1 MELVLS
7 TVAQGLLW
15 AVLAIGLFIT
25 FRILDIADLSIEGTY
40 PLGGAIAVMTI
51 TGGGSPLLAVIF
63 AFFGGC
69 IAGAVTGFLHTKLKI
84 PALLA
89 GILTM
94 SGLYSVN
101 LLTMDSKANLTLI
114 GVDTI
119 FSLTAPIF
127 GGDLDLAK
135 TLVNLVLVALAVFLI
150 YTFFKTRI
158 GLSIRATG
166 DNEYMVRASSIN
178 IGVTKILAL
187 ALSNAIIALSG
198 GILAQYQQFADI
210 SSGVGMLVV
219 GLASVIIGEA
229 FLGQRGI
236 LCGLCAAVL
245 GSIIYRLLIALA
257 YQTNIFPSA
266 TFRLISA
273 VIVTIALAIPAIKQ
287 LLDMQRKRKE
297 NLRDAH
303 ID

>member
-1 MELVLS
+1 MTLFIGSL
-7 TVAQGLLW
+7 QLGLIYGF
-15 AVLAIGLFIT
+15 LAIGIYIS
-25 FRILDIADLSIEGTY
+25 FRIMNIPDLTAEGSFTFGLVVAAVFADLGHPI
-40 PLGGAIAVMTI
+40 LGIV
-51 TGGGSPLLAVIF
+51 LAL
-63 AFFGGC
+63 A
-69 IAGAVTGFLHTKLKI
+69 AGALAGVVTGALNVYLRI
-84 PALLA
+84 PAILA

-119 FSLTAPIF
+119 FSLTAPLF

-266 TFRLISA
+266 AFRLISA
-273 VIVTIALAIPAIKQ
+273 VIVTIALAILAIKQ

>member
-1 MELVLS
+1 MTLFIGSL
-7 TVAQGLLW
+7 QLGLIYGF
-15 AVLAIGLFIT
+15 LAIGIYIS
-25 FRILDIADLSIEGTY
+25 FRIMNIPDLTAEGSFTFGLVVAAVFADLGHPI
-40 PLGGAIAVMTI
+40 LGIV
-51 TGGGSPLLAVIF
+51 LAL
-63 AFFGGC
+63 A
-69 IAGAVTGFLHTKLKI
+69 AGAMAGVVTGALNVYLRI
-84 PALLA
+84 PAILA

-266 TFRLISA
+266 AFRLISA

>member
-1 MELVLS
+1 MTLFIGSL
-7 TVAQGLLW
+7 QLGLIYGF
-15 AVLAIGLFIT
+15 LAIGIYIS
-25 FRILDIADLSIEGTY
+25 FRIMNIPDLTAEGSFTFGLVVAAVFADLGHPI
-40 PLGGAIAVMTI
+40 LGIV
-51 TGGGSPLLAVIF
+51 LAL
-63 AFFGGC
+63 A
-69 IAGAVTGFLHTKLKI
+69 AGALAGVVTGALNVYLRI
-84 PALLA
+84 PAILA

-178 IGVTKILAL
+178 IGITKILAL

-266 TFRLISA
+266 AFRLISA

-303 ID
+303 VD

>member
-1 MELVLS
+1 MTLFIGSL
-7 TVAQGLLW
+7 QLGLIYGF
-15 AVLAIGLFIT
+15 LAIGIYIS
-25 FRILDIADLSIEGTY
+25 FRIMNIPDLTAEGSFTFGLVVAAVFADLGHPI
-40 PLGGAIAVMTI
+40 LGIV
-51 TGGGSPLLAVIF
+51 LAL
-63 AFFGGC
+63 A
-69 IAGAVTGFLHTKLKI
+69 AGALAGVVTGALNVYLRI
-84 PALLA
+84 PAILA

-135 TLVNLVLVALAVFLI
+135 TLVNLVLVALAIFLI

-257 YQTNIFPSA
+257 YQTNKFPSA
-266 TFRLISA
+266 AFRLISA

>member
-1 MELVLS
+1 MTLFIGSL
-7 TVAQGLLW
+7 QLGLIYGF
-15 AVLAIGLFIT
+15 LAIGIYIS
-25 FRILDIADLSIEGTY
+25 FRIMNIPDLTAEGSFTFGLVVAAVFADLGHPI
-40 PLGGAIAVMTI
+40 LGIV
-51 TGGGSPLLAVIF
+51 LAL
-63 AFFGGC
+63 A
-69 IAGAVTGFLHTKLKI
+69 AGALAGVVTGALNVYLRI
-84 PALLA
+84 PAILA

-198 GILAQYQQFADI
+198 GILAQYQQFVDI

-266 TFRLISA
+266 AFRLISA

>member
-1 MELVLS
+1 MTLFIGSL
-7 TVAQGLLW
+7 QLGLIYGF
-15 AVLAIGLFIT
+15 LAIGIYIS
-25 FRILDIADLSIEGTY
+25 FRIMNIPDLTAEGSFTFGLVVAAVFADLGHPI
-40 PLGGAIAVMTI
+40 LGIV
-51 TGGGSPLLAVIF
+51 LAL
-63 AFFGGC
+63 A
-69 IAGAVTGFLHTKLKI
+69 AGALAGVVTGALNVYLRI
-84 PALLA
+84 PAILA

-119 FSLTAPIF
+119 FSLTASLF

-266 TFRLISA
+266 AFRLISA

>member
-1 MELVLS
+1 MTLFIGSL
-7 TVAQGLLW
+7 QLGLIYGF
-15 AVLAIGLFIT
+15 LAIGIYIS
-25 FRILDIADLSIEGTY
+25 FRIMNIPDLTAEGSFTFGLVVAAVFADLGHPI
-40 PLGGAIAVMTI
+40 LGIV
-51 TGGGSPLLAVIF
+51 LAL
-63 AFFGGC
+63 A
-69 IAGAVTGFLHTKLKI
+69 AGALAGVVTGALNVYLRI
-84 PALLA
+84 PAILA

-287 LLDMQRKRKE
+287 LIDMQRKRKE

>member
-1 MELVLS
+1 MTLFIGSL
-7 TVAQGLLW
+7 QLGLIYGF
-15 AVLAIGLFIT
+15 LAIGIYIS
-25 FRILDIADLSIEGTY
+25 FRIMNIPDLTAEGSFTFGLVVAAVFADLGHPI
-40 PLGGAIAVMTI
+40 LGIV
-51 TGGGSPLLAVIF
+51 LAL
-63 AFFGGC
+63 A
-69 IAGAVTGFLHTKLKI
+69 AGALAGVVTGALNVYLRI
-84 PALLA
+84 PAILA

-119 FSLTAPIF
+119 FSLTAPLF

-135 TLVNLVLVALAVFLI
+135 ALVNLVLVALAVFLI

-266 TFRLISA
+266 AFRLISA

>member
-1 MELVLS
+1 MTLFIGSL
-7 TVAQGLLW
+7 QLGLIYGF
-15 AVLAIGLFIT
+15 LAIGIYIS
-25 FRILDIADLSIEGTY
+25 FRIMNIPDLTAEGSFTFGLVVAAVFADLGHPI
-40 PLGGAIAVMTI
+40 LGIV
-51 TGGGSPLLAVIF
+51 LAL
-63 AFFGGC
+63 A
-69 IAGAVTGFLHTKLKI
+69 AGALAGVVTGALNVYLRI
-84 PALLA
+84 PAILA

-114 GVDTI
+114 GVDI
-119 FSLTAPIF
+119 
-127 GGDLDLAK
+127 DLAK

-266 TFRLISA
+266 AFRLISA

-303 ID
+303 VD

>member
-1 MELVLS
+1 MTLFIGSL
-7 TVAQGLLW
+7 QLGLIYGF
-15 AVLAIGLFIT
+15 LAIGIYIS
-25 FRILDIADLSIEGTY
+25 FRIMNIPDLTAEGSFTFGLGVAAVFADLGHPI
-40 PLGGAIAVMTI
+40 LGIV
-51 TGGGSPLLAVIF
+51 LAL
-63 AFFGGC
+63 A
-69 IAGAVTGFLHTKLKI
+69 AGALAGVVTGALNVYLRI
-84 PALLA
+84 PAILA

-119 FSLTAPIF
+119 FSLTAPLF

-178 IGVTKILAL
+178 IGITKILAL

-266 TFRLISA
+266 AFRLISA

>member
-1 MELVLS
+1 MTLFIGSL
-7 TVAQGLLW
+7 QLGLIYGF
-15 AVLAIGLFIT
+15 LAIGIYIS
-25 FRILDIADLSIEGTY
+25 FRIMNIPDLTAEGSFTFGLVVAAVFADLGHPI
-40 PLGGAIAVMTI
+40 LGIV
-51 TGGGSPLLAVIF
+51 LAL
-63 AFFGGC
+63 A
-69 IAGAVTGFLHTKLKI
+69 AGALAGVVTGALNVYLRI
-84 PALLA
+84 PAILA

-187 ALSNAIIALSG
+187 SLSNAIIALSG

-266 TFRLISA
+266 AFRLISA

>member
-1 MELVLS
+1 MTLFIGSL
-7 TVAQGLLW
+7 QLGLIYGF
-15 AVLAIGLFIT
+15 LAIGIYIS
-25 FRILDIADLSIEGTY
+25 FRIMNIPDLTAEGSFTFGLVVAAVFADLGHPI
-40 PLGGAIAVMTI
+40 LGIV
-51 TGGGSPLLAVIF
+51 LAL
-63 AFFGGC
+63 A
-69 IAGAVTGFLHTKLKI
+69 AGALAGVVTGALNVYLRI
-84 PALLA
+84 PAILA

-266 TFRLISA
+266 AFRLISA

-303 ID
+303 LD

>member
-1 MELVLS
+1 MTLFIGSL
-7 TVAQGLLW
+7 QLGLIYGF
-15 AVLAIGLFIT
+15 LAIGIYIS
-25 FRILDIADLSIEGTY
+25 FRIMNIPDLTAEGSFTFGLVVAAVFADLGHPI
-40 PLGGAIAVMTI
+40 LGIV
-51 TGGGSPLLAVIF
+51 LAL
-63 AFFGGC
+63 A
-69 IAGAVTGFLHTKLKI
+69 AGALAGVVTGALNVYLRI
-84 PALLA
+84 PAILA

-187 ALSNAIIALSG
+187 ALSNALIALSG

-266 TFRLISA
+266 AFRLISA

>member
-1 MELVLS
+1 MTLFIGSL
-7 TVAQGLLW
+7 QLGLIYGF
-15 AVLAIGLFIT
+15 LAIGIYIS
-25 FRILDIADLSIEGTY
+25 FRIMNIPDLTAEGSFTFGLVVAAVFADLGHPI
-40 PLGGAIAVMTI
+40 LGIV
-51 TGGGSPLLAVIF
+51 LAL
-63 AFFGGC
+63 A
-69 IAGAVTGFLHTKLKI
+69 AGALAGVVTGALNVYLRI
-84 PALLA
+84 PAILA

-119 FSLTAPIF
+119 FSLTAPLF

-266 TFRLISA
+266 AFRLISA

-287 LLDMQRKRKE
+287 LIDMQRKRKE

-303 ID
+303 VD

>member
-1 MELVLS
+1 MTLFIGSL
-7 TVAQGLLW
+7 QLGLIYGF
-15 AVLAIGLFIT
+15 LAIGIYIS
-25 FRILDIADLSIEGTY
+25 FRIMNIPDLTAEGSFTFGLVVAAVFADLGHPI
-40 PLGGAIAVMTI
+40 LGIV
-51 TGGGSPLLAVIF
+51 LAL
-63 AFFGGC
+63 A
-69 IAGAVTGFLHTKLKI
+69 AGALAGVVTGALNVYLRI
-84 PALLA
+84 PAILA

-198 GILAQYQQFADI
+198 GVLAQYQQFADI

-266 TFRLISA
+266 AFRLISA

>member
-1 MELVLS
+1 MTLFIGSL
-7 TVAQGLLW
+7 QLGLIYGF
-15 AVLAIGLFIT
+15 LAIGIYIS
-25 FRILDIADLSIEGTY
+25 FRIMNIPDLTAEGSFTFGLVVAAVFADLGHPI
-40 PLGGAIAVMTI
+40 LGIV
-51 TGGGSPLLAVIF
+51 LAL
-63 AFFGGC
+63 A
-69 IAGAVTGFLHTKLKI
+69 AGALAGVVTGALNVYLRI
-84 PALLA
+84 PAILA

-266 TFRLISA
+266 AFRLISA

-303 ID
+303 VD

>member
-1 MELVLS
+1 MTLFIGSL
-7 TVAQGLLW
+7 QLGLIYGF
-15 AVLAIGLFIT
+15 LAIGIYIS
-25 FRILDIADLSIEGTY
+25 FRIMNIPDLTAEGSFTFGLVVAAVFADLGHPI
-40 PLGGAIAVMTI
+40 LGIV
-51 TGGGSPLLAVIF
+51 LAL
-63 AFFGGC
+63 A
-69 IAGAVTGFLHTKLKI
+69 AGALAGVVTGALNVYLRI
-84 PALLA
+84 PAILA

-178 IGVTKILAL
+178 IGVT
-187 ALSNAIIALSG
+187 NIIALSG

-266 TFRLISA
+266 AFRLISA

>member
-1 MELVLS
+1 MTLFIGSL
-7 TVAQGLLW
+7 QLGLIYGF
-15 AVLAIGLFIT
+15 LAIGIYIS
-25 FRILDIADLSIEGTY
+25 FRIMNIPDLTAEGSFTFGLVVAAVFADLGHPI
-40 PLGGAIAVMTI
+40 LGIV
-51 TGGGSPLLAVIF
+51 LAL
-63 AFFGGC
+63 A
-69 IAGAVTGFLHTKLKI
+69 AGALAGVVTGALNVYLRI
-84 PALLA
+84 PAILA

-187 ALSNAIIALSG
+187 VLSNAIIALSG

-266 TFRLISA
+266 AFRLISA

>member
-1 MELVLS
+1 MTLFIGSL
-7 TVAQGLLW
+7 QLGLIYGF
-15 AVLAIGLFIT
+15 LAIGIYIS
-25 FRILDIADLSIEGTY
+25 FRIMNIPDLTAEGSFTFGLVVAAVFADLGHPI
-40 PLGGAIAVMTI
+40 LGIV
-51 TGGGSPLLAVIF
+51 LAL
-63 AFFGGC
+63 A
-69 IAGAVTGFLHTKLKI
+69 AGALAGVVTGALNVYLRI
-84 PALLA
+84 PAILA

-266 TFRLISA
+266 AFRLISA

-287 LLDMQRKRKE
+287 FLDMQRKRKE

>member
-1 MELVLS
+1 MTLFIGSL
-7 TVAQGLLW
+7 QLGLIYGF
-15 AVLAIGLFIT
+15 LAIGIYIS
-25 FRILDIADLSIEGTY
+25 FRIMNIPDLTAEGSFTFGLVVAAVFADLGHPI
-40 PLGGAIAVMTI
+40 LGIV
-51 TGGGSPLLAVIF
+51 LAL
-63 AFFGGC
+63 A
-69 IAGAVTGFLHTKLKI
+69 AGALAGVVTGALNVYLRI
-84 PALLA
+84 PAILA

-245 GSIIYRLLIALA
+245 GSIVYRLLIALA

-266 TFRLISA
+266 AFRLISA

-303 ID
+303 VD

>member
-1 MELVLS
+1 MTLFIGSL
-7 TVAQGLLW
+7 QLGLIYGF
-15 AVLAIGLFIT
+15 LAIGIYIS
-25 FRILDIADLSIEGTY
+25 FRIMNIPDLTAEGSFTFGLVVAAVFADLGHPI
-40 PLGGAIAVMTI
+40 LGIV
-51 TGGGSPLLAVIF
+51 LAL
-63 AFFGGC
+63 A
-69 IAGAVTGFLHTKLKI
+69 AGALAGVVTGALNVYLRI
-84 PALLA
+84 PAILA

-135 TLVNLVLVALAVFLI
+135 TIVNLVLVAIAVFLI

-266 TFRLISA
+266 AFRLISA

>member
-1 MELVLS
+1 MTLFIGSL
-7 TVAQGLLW
+7 QLGLIYGF
-15 AVLAIGLFIT
+15 LAIGIYIS
-25 FRILDIADLSIEGTY
+25 FRIMNIPDLTAEGSFTFGLVVAAVFADLGHPI
-40 PLGGAIAVMTI
+40 LGIV
-51 TGGGSPLLAVIF
+51 LAL
-63 AFFGGC
+63 A
-69 IAGAVTGFLHTKLKI
+69 AGALAGVVTGALNVYLRI
-84 PALLA
+84 PAILA

-114 GVDTI
+114 GVDTV

-266 TFRLISA
+266 AFRLISA

>member
-1 MELVLS
+1 MTLFIGSL
-7 TVAQGLLW
+7 QLGLIYGF
-15 AVLAIGLFIT
+15 LAIGIYIS
-25 FRILDIADLSIEGTY
+25 FRIMNIPDLTAEGSFTFGLVVAAVFADLGHPI
-40 PLGGAIAVMTI
+40 LGIV
-51 TGGGSPLLAVIF
+51 LAL
-63 AFFGGC
+63 A
-69 IAGAVTGFLHTKLKI
+69 AGALAGVVTGALNVYLRI
-84 PALLA
+84 PAILA

-187 ALSNAIIALSG
+187 ALSNSIIALSG

-266 TFRLISA
+266 AFRLISA

-287 LLDMQRKRKE
+287 LIDMQRKRKE

>member
-1 MELVLS
+1 MTLFIGSL
-7 TVAQGLLW
+7 QLGLIYGF
-15 AVLAIGLFIT
+15 LAIGIYIS
-25 FRILDIADLSIEGTY
+25 FRIMNIPDLTAEGSFTFGLVVAAVFADLGHPI
-40 PLGGAIAVMTI
+40 LGIV
-51 TGGGSPLLAVIF
+51 LAL
-63 AFFGGC
+63 A
-69 IAGAVTGFLHTKLKI
+69 AGALAGVVTGALNVYLRI
-84 PALLA
+84 PAILA

-135 TLVNLVLVALAVFLI
+135 ALVNLVLVALAVFLI

-266 TFRLISA
+266 AFRLISA

>member
-1 MELVLS
+1 MTLFIGSL
-7 TVAQGLLW
+7 QLGLIYGF
-15 AVLAIGLFIT
+15 LAIGIYIS
-25 FRILDIADLSIEGTY
+25 FRIMNIPDLTAEGSFTFGLVVAAVFADLGHPI
-40 PLGGAIAVMTI
+40 LGIV
-51 TGGGSPLLAVIF
+51 LAL
-63 AFFGGC
+63 A
-69 IAGAVTGFLHTKLKI
+69 AGALAGVVTGALNVYLRI
-84 PALLA
+84 PAILA

-135 TLVNLVLVALAVFLI
+135 TILNLVLVALAVFLI

-266 TFRLISA
+266 AFRLISA

>member
-1 MELVLS
+1 MTLFIGSL
-7 TVAQGLLW
+7 QLGLIYGF
-15 AVLAIGLFIT
+15 LAIGIYIS
-25 FRILDIADLSIEGTY
+25 FRIMNIPDLTAEGSFTFGLVVAAVFADLGHPI
-40 PLGGAIAVMTI
+40 LGIV
-51 TGGGSPLLAVIF
+51 LAL
-63 AFFGGC
+63 A
-69 IAGAVTGFLHTKLKI
+69 AGALAGVVTGALNVYLRI
-84 PALLA
+84 PAILA

-119 FSLTAPIF
+119 FNLTAPIF

-266 TFRLISA
+266 AFRLISA

>member
-1 MELVLS
+1 MTLFIGSL
-7 TVAQGLLW
+7 QLGLIYGF
-15 AVLAIGLFIT
+15 LAIGIYIS
-25 FRILDIADLSIEGTY
+25 FRIMNIPDLTAEGSFTFGLVVAAVFADLGHPI
-40 PLGGAIAVMTI
+40 LGIV
-51 TGGGSPLLAVIF
+51 LAL
-63 AFFGGC
+63 A
-69 IAGAVTGFLHTKLKI
+69 AGALAGVVTGALNVYLRI
-84 PALLA
+84 PAILA

-266 TFRLISA
+266 AFRLISA

-297 NLRDAH
+297 NLRNAH
-303 ID
+303 VD

>member
-1 MELVLS
+1 MTLFIGSL
-7 TVAQGLLW
+7 QLGLIYGF
-15 AVLAIGLFIT
+15 LAIGIYIS
-25 FRILDIADLSIEGTY
+25 FRIMNIPDLTAEGSFTFGLVVAAVFADLGHPI
-40 PLGGAIAVMTI
+40 LGIV
-51 TGGGSPLLAVIF
+51 LAL
-63 AFFGGC
+63 G
-69 IAGAVTGFLHTKLKI
+69 AGALAGVVTGALNVYLRI
-84 PALLA
+84 PAILA

-266 TFRLISA
+266 AFRLISA

>member
-1 MELVLS
+1 MTLFIGSL
-7 TVAQGLLW
+7 QLGLIYGF
-15 AVLAIGLFIT
+15 LAIGIYIS
-25 FRILDIADLSIEGTY
+25 FRIMNIPDLTAEGSFTFGLVVAAVFADLGHPI
-40 PLGGAIAVMTI
+40 LGIV
-51 TGGGSPLLAVIF
+51 LAL
-63 AFFGGC
+63 A
-69 IAGAVTGFLHTKLKI
+69 AGALAGVVTGALNVYLRI
-84 PALLA
+84 PAILA

-127 GGDLDLAK
+127 GGDLDLTK

-266 TFRLISA
+266 AFRLISA

>member
-1 MELVLS
+1 MTLFIGSL
-7 TVAQGLLW
+7 QLGLIYGF
-15 AVLAIGLFIT
+15 LAIGIYIS
-25 FRILDIADLSIEGTY
+25 FRIMNIPDLTAEGSFTFGLVVAAVFADLGHPI
-40 PLGGAIAVMTI
+40 LGIV
-51 TGGGSPLLAVIF
+51 LAL
-63 AFFGGC
+63 A
-69 IAGAVTGFLHTKLKI
+69 AGALAGVVTGALNVYLRI
-84 PALLA
+84 PAILA

-150 YTFFKTRI
+150 YTFFKPRI

-266 TFRLISA
+266 AFRLISA

>member
-1 MELVLS
+1 MTLFIGSL
-7 TVAQGLLW
+7 QLGLIYGF
-15 AVLAIGLFIT
+15 LAIGIYIS
-25 FRILDIADLSIEGTY
+25 FRIMNIPDLTAEGSFTFGLVVAAVFADLGHPI
-40 PLGGAIAVMTI
+40 LGIM
-51 TGGGSPLLAVIF
+51 LAL
-63 AFFGGC
+63 A
-69 IAGAVTGFLHTKLKI
+69 AGALAGVVTGALNVYLRI
-84 PALLA
+84 PAILA

-266 TFRLISA
+266 AFRLISA

>member
-1 MELVLS
+1 MTLFIGSL
-7 TVAQGLLW
+7 QLGLIYGF
-15 AVLAIGLFIT
+15 LAIGIYIS
-25 FRILDIADLSIEGTY
+25 FRIMNIPDLTAEGSFTFGLVVAAVFADLGHPI
-40 PLGGAIAVMTI
+40 LGIV
-51 TGGGSPLLAVIF
+51 LAL
-63 AFFGGC
+63 A
-69 IAGAVTGFLHTKLKI
+69 AGALAGVVTGALNVYLRI
-84 PALLA
+84 PAILA

-135 TLVNLVLVALAVFLI
+135 TLVNLVLVALAVFVI

-266 TFRLISA
+266 AFRLISA

>member
-1 MELVLS
+1 MTLFIGSLQLGLIYGFLAIGIYISFRIMNIPDLTAEGSFTFGLVVS
-7 TVAQGLLW
+7 
-15 AVLAIGLFIT
+15 AVLA
-25 FRILDIADLSIEGTY
+25 D
-40 PLGGAIAVMTI
+40 
-51 TGGGSPLLAVIF
+51 TGHPLLGILLGF
-63 AFFGGC
+63 
-69 IAGAVTGFLHTKLKI
+69 IAGGVAGVVTGALNVYLRI
-84 PALLA
+84 PAILA

-94 SGLYSVN
+94 SGLYSIN

-114 GVDTI
+114 GTDTI
-119 FSLTAPIF
+119 FSLTAPFF
-127 GGDLDLAK
+127 GDDLDMAK
-135 TLVNLVLVALAVFLI
+135 TMVNVILVALTIFLI

-178 IGVTKILAL
+178 ISITKILAL

-198 GILAQYQQFADI
+198 AILAQYQQFADI

-236 LCGLCAAVL
+236 LCGLCAALL

-266 TFRLISA
+266 AFRLISA
-273 VIVTIALAIPAIKQ
+273 VIVTIALAIPAVKQ
-287 LLDMQRKRKE
+287 LLDMSRKRKE
-297 NLRDAH
+297 NLRHVDL
-303 ID
+303 D

>member
-1 MELVLS
+1 MTLFIGTL
-7 TVAQGLLW
+7 QLGLIYGF
-15 AVLAIGLFIT
+15 LAIGIYIS
-25 FRILDIADLSIEGTY
+25 FRIMNIPDLTAEGSFTFGLVVAAVFADLGHPI
-40 PLGGAIAVMTI
+40 LGIV
-51 TGGGSPLLAVIF
+51 LAL
-63 AFFGGC
+63 A
-69 IAGAVTGFLHTKLKI
+69 AGALAGVVTGALNVYLRI
-84 PALLA
+84 PAILA

-135 TLVNLVLVALAVFLI
+135 TLVNLVLVALAVFVI

-266 TFRLISA
+266 AFRLISA

>member
-1 MELVLS
+1 MTLFIGSL
-7 TVAQGLLW
+7 QLGLIYGF
-15 AVLAIGLFIT
+15 LAIGIYIS
-25 FRILDIADLSIEGTY
+25 FRIMNIPDLTAEGSFTFGLVVAAVFADLGHPI
-40 PLGGAIAVMTI
+40 LGIV
-51 TGGGSPLLAVIF
+51 LAL
-63 AFFGGC
+63 A
-69 IAGAVTGFLHTKLKI
+69 AGALAGVVTGALNVYLRI
-84 PALLA
+84 PAILA

-119 FSLTAPIF
+119 FSLTAPLF

-257 YQTNIFPSA
+257 YQTNIFPSTA
-266 TFRLISA
+266 FRLISA

>member
-1 MELVLS
+1 MTLFIGSL
-7 TVAQGLLW
+7 QLGLIYGF
-15 AVLAIGLFIT
+15 LAIGIYIS
-25 FRILDIADLSIEGTY
+25 FRIMNIPDLTAEGSFTFGLVVAAVFADLGHPI
-40 PLGGAIAVMTI
+40 LGIV
-51 TGGGSPLLAVIF
+51 LAL
-63 AFFGGC
+63 A
-69 IAGAVTGFLHTKLKI
+69 AGALAGVVTGTLNVYLRI
-84 PALLA
+84 PAILA

-266 TFRLISA
+266 AFRLISA

>member
-1 MELVLS
+1 MTLFIGSL
-7 TVAQGLLW
+7 QLGLIYGF
-15 AVLAIGLFIT
+15 LAIGIYIS
-25 FRILDIADLSIEGTY
+25 FRIMNIPDLTAEGSFTFGLVVAAVFADLGHPI
-40 PLGGAIAVMTI
+40 LGIV
-51 TGGGSPLLAVIF
+51 LAL
-63 AFFGGC
+63 A
-69 IAGAVTGFLHTKLKI
+69 AGALAGVVTGALNVYLRI
-84 PALLA
+84 PAILA

-119 FSLTAPIF
+119 FSLTAPLF

-266 TFRLISA
+266 AFRLISA

-297 NLRDAH
+297 ILRDAH
-303 ID
+303 VD

>member
-1 MELVLS
+1 MTLFIGSL
-7 TVAQGLLW
+7 QLGLIYGF
-15 AVLAIGLFIT
+15 LAIGIYIS
-25 FRILDIADLSIEGTY
+25 FRIMNIPDLTAEGSFTFGLVVAAVFADLGHPI
-40 PLGGAIAVMTI
+40 LGIV
-51 TGGGSPLLAVIF
+51 LAL
-63 AFFGGC
+63 A
-69 IAGAVTGFLHTKLKI
+69 AGALAGVVTGALNVYLRI
-84 PALLA
+84 PAILA

-135 TLVNLVLVALAVFLI
+135 TIVNLVLVALAVFLI

-266 TFRLISA
+266 AFRLISA

-303 ID
+303 VD

>member
-1 MELVLS
+1 MTLFIGSL
-7 TVAQGLLW
+7 QLGLIYGF
-15 AVLAIGLFIT
+15 LAIGIYIS
-25 FRILDIADLSIEGTY
+25 FRIMNIPDLTAEGSFTFGLVVAAVFADLGHPI
-40 PLGGAIAVMTI
+40 LGIV
-51 TGGGSPLLAVIF
+51 LAL
-63 AFFGGC
+63 A
-69 IAGAVTGFLHTKLKI
+69 AGALAGVVTGALNVYLRI
-84 PALLA
+84 PAILA

-187 ALSNAIIALSG
+187 ALSNAIISLSG

-266 TFRLISA
+266 AFRLISA